1 MEEEH
6 PLAAVSRRSSAV
18 RKGAIFIFHGEKSKN
33 IFELEPARQAAPL
46 HFCLWC
52 PQ

>member
-6 PLAAVSRRSSAV
+6 PLAVVSRRSSAM
-18 RKGAIFIFHGEKSKN
+18 RKEVVFIFHGEESKV
-33 IFELEPARQAAPL
+33 IFEPEPARQAPVC
-46 HFCLWC
+46 FCLWC